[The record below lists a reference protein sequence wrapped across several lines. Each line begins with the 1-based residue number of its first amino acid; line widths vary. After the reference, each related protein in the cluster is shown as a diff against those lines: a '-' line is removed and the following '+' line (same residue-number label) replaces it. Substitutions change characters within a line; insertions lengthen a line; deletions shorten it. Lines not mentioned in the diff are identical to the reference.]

1 MTVDNTAQLRDS
13 FHMYKLRKE
22 LEVLKQKKGFHTE
35 LITVYIPP
43 DRDLAQVANYLRNE
57 VSESQNIKSKQTR
70 KNVLDSITT
79 LLSRLKMV
87 KEVGLTG
94 LVMMAGAI
102 PRGNAPGTERM
113 EVYIIEPPEPVRT
126 FRYICA
132 SQFDLEP
139 IEKMLVDKDLYG
151 LIVVDHKESAI
162 GWLRGTHLNVVRKM
176 TSGVFGKFRAGGQ
189 SQRRFERLREEGIH
203 NFYERVA
210 EVANQVFLEMPDMK
224 GIFIGGPGMSKDDF
238 NTSGMLDYRIQ
249 EKVIATIDTDSAGE
263 DGITSLLYRI
273 RDRIKDVRFIK
284 EKEIM
289 QNFLGKLA
297 KDSSLITYGEADV
310 RDALAHGKVETLLIS
325 EALDTYRIRIKCDSC
340 GYTEEHTT
348 KQDKIPEIEEKI
360 RTQECPKCKSLQ
372 IWVDQTIPAAEELG
386 ELAQSMG
393 TEVQMITTDTDEGQ
407 TLKGTFGGIAA
418 FLRYA

>member
-1 MTVDNTAQLRDS
+1 MAVDDTAHLRDS
-13 FHMYKLRKE
+13 FHIYKLKKE
-22 LEVLKQKKGFHTE
+22 LETLKEKKGFHTE
-35 LITVYIPP
+35 LITVYIPS
-43 DRDLAQVANYLRNE
+43 DRDLGQVSNYLRNE

-87 KEVGLTG
+87 KAVGPTG

-113 EVYIIEPPEPVRT
+113 EVYIIEPPEPIRS
-126 FRYICA
+126 FKYHCA
-132 SQFDLEP
+132 SQFLLEP
-139 IEKMLVDKDLYG
+139 IEQMLVDKDLYG
-151 LIVVDHKESAI
+151 LIVVDHKECAI

-210 EVANQVFLEMPDMK
+210 EAANSVFLEMPDLK

-238 NTSGMLDYRIQ
+238 NSSGMLDYRLQ
-249 EKVIATIDTDSAGE
+249 EKVLATVDTDSAGE
-263 DGITSLLYRI
+263 DGITGLLYRI
-273 RDRIKDVRFIK
+273 RDRLKDVRYVK

-310 RDALAHGKVETLLIS
+310 REALAHGKVETLLIS
-325 EALDTYRIRIKCDSC
+325 EGLDTYRVRIKCDSC
-340 GYTEEHTT
+340 GYSEEHTT
-348 KQDKIPEIEEKI
+348 KEEKIPEIEEKV
-360 RTQECPKCKSLQ
+360 RTQECPQCKTLQ
-372 IWVDQTIPAAEELG
+372 LWVDQKTPAAEELG
-386 ELAQSMG
+386 ELAVSMN
-393 TEVQMITTDTDEGQ
+393 TTVQMISTDTDEGQ